1 MSSVGVCSVEYLTLR
16 KTFSVKFMA
25 RQFDIIVSDIFGRFA
40 GSLRTERI
48 VADRIHKIQSSI
60 TVDKS

>member
-1 MSSVGVCSVEYLTLR
+1 MT
-16 KTFSVKFMA
+16 
-25 RQFDIIVSDIFGRFA
+25 RQFDIIVSDIFGKSS

-48 VADRIHKIQSSI
+48 VADRIRKIQTSI